1 MKLAFPQRRPIVFS
15 LLLVLMFVVALSIAS
30 IVSSALKL
38 STVATTAIG
47 YSLLTVAVVILLS
60 RLHWWR
66 KIGLGLPAQRG
77 LLWYFVVAF
86 LPVLLNGLSVGAITS
101 GVGLVLFM
109 FGTAM
114 LVGFVEEVVF
124 RGMMLQALLI
134 RGPWQA
140 AIISS
145 LIFGCAHA
153 LNLLSGANVVATLL
167 QIGAA
172 MALGFMFAAL
182 ALRTHTI
189 LPLIVAH
196 GLINFFGFLAYNS
209 SVVTT
214 GLSGLVILVTAVEI
228 LLYTS
233 YGVFLMRQIQAR
245 TAAAAPQPPSLTMSE
260 TVWVPSPSQLDCI
273 VRLCATCDGERQRG
287 DGPVTWSASPHG
299 GGVCA

>member
-1 MKLAFPQRRPIVFS
+1 M
-15 LLLVLMFVVALSIAS
+15 
-30 IVSSALKL
+30 
-38 STVATTAIG
+38 
-47 YSLLTVAVVILLS
+47 LTVAVVIFLS
-60 RLHWWR
+60 SLHWWR
-66 KIGLGLPAQRG
+66 EIGLGLPAQRR

-101 GVGLVLFM
+101 GVGVVLFM

-124 RGMMLQALLI
+124 RGMALQALLI

-140 AIISS
+140 AVISS

-153 LNLLSGANVVATLL
+153 LNLLSGANVGATLL

-189 LPLIVAH
+189 LLLIVAH

-214 GLSGLVILVTAVEI
+214 GLSGLVILVTVVEI

-233 YGVFLMRQIQAR
+233 YGVFLMRQVQAR
-245 TAAAAPQPPSLTMSE
+245 TAAAAPQTPSLTMSE
-260 TVWVPSPSQLDCI
+260 TV
-273 VRLCATCDGERQRG
+273 
-287 DGPVTWSASPHG
+287 
-299 GGVCA
+299 